1 MIFTL
6 VLCMRKKQGEQLI
19 RTFFSNYP
27 DYNINF
33 IFSKELPEKNQGD
46 GHPIFLCDCDDDLLR
61 LQKQYPDVPM
71 IAVSHDANV
80 TESLMGCPWLILSP
94 EALTPE
100 YLDEVYCR
108 CKRIPLTILE
118 TTRCRLRELTPED
131 LPGLLLLQSENAS
144 NTDGCFFPA
153 DCPQPDTFL
162 ADYIYFQYPF
172 FGYGLYGIFDK
183 NTEHFMGIAGYHED
197 SKENTAETPDIFI
210 SYALLQKYHH
220 HGFAREVIAGLIT
233 AGKERWGFQNFF
245 ARISPDNSASLRA
258 ARDTGLRIIFPE

>member
-108 CKRIPLTILE
+108 CKRD
-118 TTRCRLRELTPED
+118 RK
-131 LPGLLLLQSENAS
+131 S
-144 NTDGCFFPA
+144 
-153 DCPQPDTFL
+153 
-162 ADYIYFQYPF
+162 
-172 FGYGLYGIFDK
+172 
-183 NTEHFMGIAGYHED
+183 
-197 SKENTAETPDIFI
+197 
-210 SYALLQKYHH
+210 
-220 HGFAREVIAGLIT
+220 VV
-233 AGKERWGFQNFF
+233 
-245 ARISPDNSASLRA
+245 
-258 ARDTGLRIIFPE
+258 